1 MQHLCV
7 CIINGQPEAE
17 RRKMRTALRK
27 QQTWAKWAKE
37 RKIQL
42 WKEYA
47 HTSISKRRVYNEKCH
62 QIPLS
67 LSLSIP
73 FFLTMALLG
82 CLFWCRAQP
91 PVAYVI
97 IEQTKINILH
107 AKYHSGIPT
116 FVIFRCTW
124 LLQYI
129 AMCAA
134 MWRWWWF
141 LLNSLAN
148 RASHYCKTLRK
159 HPWHIAFEAVH

>member
-1 MQHLCV
+1 MVERSRKMQHLSLCV
-7 CIINGQPEAE
+7 LSTVSQRLRGGKCAQPYANNKRGQNGQKNE
-17 RRKMRTALRK
+17 KYNYD
-27 QQTWAKWAKE
+27 
-37 RKIQL
+37 KIH
-42 WKEYA
+42 A

-62 QIPLS
+62 QILLSFSPSHFLS
-67 LSLSIP
+67 LWLS
-73 FFLTMALLG
+73 

-124 LLQYI
+124 LLQCI

-134 MWRWWWF
+134 MWR
-141 LLNSLAN
+141 
-148 RASHYCKTLRK
+148 
-159 HPWHIAFEAVH
+159 